1 MNRLMYHESILFTQP
16 ITKNSQNESIHGSWE
31 SESTQHYFWST
42 AKLYELAWKPQP
54 RVLLMLPQYS
64 HTFPETNVL
73 SFPGHWDIFFSGRCT
88 DARNWLTHKW
98 YVSGATGE
106 FCIIQ
111 IASSVDCRV
120 KANVGDAV
128 MCPIDS
134 DGVVRERARARGDD
148 GEDREGK
155 DNQKGRE
162 GGMNGRS

>member
-1 MNRLMYHESILFTQP
+1 M
-16 ITKNSQNESIHGSWE
+16 
-31 SESTQHYFWST
+31 
-42 AKLYELAWKPQP
+42 
-54 RVLLMLPQYS
+54 
-64 HTFPETNVL
+64 
-73 SFPGHWDIFFSGRCT
+73 
-88 DARNWLTHKW
+88 
-98 YVSGATGE
+98 
-106 FCIIQ
+106 
-111 IASSVDCRV
+111 